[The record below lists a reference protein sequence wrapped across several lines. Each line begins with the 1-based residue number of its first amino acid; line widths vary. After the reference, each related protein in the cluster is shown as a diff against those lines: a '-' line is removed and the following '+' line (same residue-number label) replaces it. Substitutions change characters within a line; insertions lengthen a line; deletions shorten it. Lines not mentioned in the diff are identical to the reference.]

1 MDKLEIEKLV
11 KKNGIKNQS
20 MIAMEECGE
29 LIQAISKCVRSK
41 ELIPTEVRENLI
53 EEMADVQICLEQ
65 LQVIFH
71 ISDAEILC
79 WKEAKENRLLTR
91 EGLKE

>member
-1 MDKLEIEKLV
+1 MDRLEIEKLV

-41 ELIPTEVRENLI
+41 ELIPTETREHLI
-53 EEMADVQICLEQ
+53 EEMADVMICLEQ
-65 LQVIFH
+65 LKVIFH
-71 ISDAEILC
+71 INEEELKC
-79 WKEAKENRLLTR
+79 WIEVKENRLLTR